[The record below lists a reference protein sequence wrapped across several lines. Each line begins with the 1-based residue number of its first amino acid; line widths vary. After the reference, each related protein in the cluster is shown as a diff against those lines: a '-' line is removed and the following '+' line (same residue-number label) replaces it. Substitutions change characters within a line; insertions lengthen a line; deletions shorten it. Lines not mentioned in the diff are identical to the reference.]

1 MNTQKTLKQAREE
14 IDCEDDL
21 QAWME
26 RGMESNGWT
35 VLREVT
41 ARNNN
46 VRADIIAKHD
56 QIGAI
61 GIECKY
67 VTGGPIVAGAAC
79 RQICRRYANE
89 RFFQWDIDAWGICLF
104 GGSYEPRSML
114 DKNSFDNE
122 EHHRNK
128 KRTDMVTVNTTKRI
142 VNGIGIGFVTTERD
156 RIVMQFL
163 PTGREN
169 HIPLFSVDNS
179 IPPSHYRMSDID
191 RISNLVESRRP

>member
-41 ARNNN
+41 ARHKN

-56 QIGAI
+56 EIGAI

-67 VTGGPIVAGAAC
+67 VTGGPVVAGHAASQVC
-79 RQICRRYANE
+79 NNYAGE
-89 RFFQWDIDAWGICLF
+89 KFFQWDIDAWGICLF
-104 GGSYEPRSML
+104 GASFEPRSMI
-114 DKNSFDNE
+114 DKGEFDNE
-122 EHHRNK
+122 EHYLNCIR
-128 KRTDMVTVNTTKRI
+128 TKRNVAYTTQRV
-142 VNGIGIGFVTTERD
+142 VNGLGIGFVTTNKD
-156 RIVMQFL
+156 RLVMQFL

-179 IPPSHYRMSDID
+179 IPPDYFRESDIE
-191 RISNLVESRRP
+191 RISKLVKSRRP